1 MFGASSSAFE
11 FQAPPLSGGGDGGGE
26 TPSKKAGGG
35 LAIVSGSNLGVAAH
49 CGGARGEGDGSK
61 KKKPVVAHCG
71 GARGEGDGSK
81 KKKLIIVF

>member
-1 MFGASSSAFE
+1 
-11 FQAPPLSGGGDGGGE
+11 
-26 TPSKKAGGG
+26 
-35 LAIVSGSNLGVAAH
+35 VAAH